1 MIKFINGLYN
11 YNFLFIGQQ
20 DFDSRR
26 QYLSFYRSV
35 NCRQCHIRI
44 SNDDINEA
52 SEQVFV
58 IQLTLVYSRNSNLI
72 TLSRN
77 VSLGI
82 IIDDDRKLITV
93 SRSL

>member
-1 MIKFINGLYN
+1 MACIIII
-11 YNFLFIGQQ
+11 IGQQ

-26 QYLSFYRSV
+26 QYLSFYGSV
-35 NCRQCHIRI
+35 NCRQRRIRI

-58 IQLTLVYSRNSNLI
+58 IQLMLVYSRNSNLI

-82 IIDDDRKLITV
+82 IIDDDRKLIML